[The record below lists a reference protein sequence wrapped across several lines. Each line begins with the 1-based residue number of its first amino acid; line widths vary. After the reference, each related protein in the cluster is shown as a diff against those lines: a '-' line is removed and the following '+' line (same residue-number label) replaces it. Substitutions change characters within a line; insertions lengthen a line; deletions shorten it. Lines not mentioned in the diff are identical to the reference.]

1 MKPLPVLAAALLL
14 ACWIQARADEIPPSP
29 ADAIQAFRTAKL
41 PEFTKLVEETL
52 RHELTQAKIDEPGI
66 IRLTALRAFA
76 LRMADLRP
84 GSSAESET
92 LEWLVNHPTLGPL
105 LLTAISER
113 DNPARVLS
121 VLAALRTAF
130 GKTIEQFPELTV
142 AICVVW
148 DSTAIGGQTPEQA
161 TLAAC
166 DIFAHLTQNRR
177 VLRYDPQVLPWQVLL
192 YLVDSR
198 VTPDERRW
206 AINSYRLP
214 QIPGQAY
221 FEIHYDMSAYHS
233 GKWRGGEKF
242 PYTLWNIQKL
252 GGVCKDQAHFTVEV
266 CRAYGI
272 PATVCTGQSGSG
284 EGFHAWVGL
293 LAIVQKT
300 AVFDFQTARYKEAG
314 FWSGTVIDPQTGQ
327 QLTDGEAALVAE
339 WCQVK
344 PNRRLLS
351 LALSESLDLVDPTQR
366 IDFCKKSIESSPGN
380 QQAWTALVNECL
392 RPEAPPSIV
401 QEVASVVERFAVGRY
416 DNFAFKIFTTLLN
429 SRKPEEQLAILD
441 RMNKVFPGRPDLL
454 AEIVMIKGDVLR
466 KNAKPVDALK
476 LYIQLLTKSHFYGPL
491 MLDAMDRV
499 DEMLRG
505 AGKMRELLDQY
516 RLVWKQMAS
525 PEPSGYAWT
534 TPWFIMGER
543 YAKLL
548 DEAGDKA
555 TAANVRLILRAHDQ
569 SHWEDSK

>member
-1 MKPLPVLAAALLL
+1 MKPALLITAALMM
-14 ACWIQARADEIPPSP
+14 ACSIRARADTVAPSS
-29 ADAIQAFRTAKL
+29 ADAIQASRNGKM
-41 PEFTKLVEETL
+41 PEFTKVVEDAL
-52 RHELTQAKIDEPGI
+52 RRALIEEKVDEPTLV
-66 IRLTALRAFA
+66 RLAALRAFA
-76 LRMADLRP
+76 LRMADVKP
-84 GSSAESET
+84 ASSAESET
-92 LEWLVNHPTLGPL
+92 LEWLVNHPALGPL

-121 VLAALRTAF
+121 VLTALRSAF
-130 GKTIEQFPELTV
+130 GKTVEQFPDLTV

-148 DSTAIGGQTPEQA
+148 DSTAIEGQTPEQA
-161 TLAAC
+161 TEAAC

-198 VTPDERRW
+198 ITPEERRW
-206 AINSYRLP
+206 AISSYHLP
-214 QIPGQAY
+214 QIPGRAY

-233 GKWRGGEKF
+233 GKWSGGDRF
-242 PYTLWNIQKL
+242 PYTLWNIQKF
-252 GGVCKDQAHFTVEV
+252 GGVCRDQAHFTAEV
-266 CRAYGI
+266 CRANGI

-293 LAIVQKT
+293 LSAVQKNV
-300 AVFDFQTARYKEAG
+300 AFDFEFARYKEMG
-314 FWSGTVIDPQTGQ
+314 YWSGAVIDPQTGQ
-327 QLTDGEAALVAE
+327 QLTDGEAALAAE

-344 PNRRLLS
+344 PGRRLLS
-351 LALSESLDLVDPTQR
+351 LAISESLDLVDPTRR

-392 RPEAPPSIV
+392 RPDAPPSIV

-416 DNFAFKIFTTLLN
+416 DNFAFKIFTTLLS
-429 SRKPEEQLAILD
+429 SRPPEEQLAILD

-454 AEIVMIKGDVLR
+454 AGIVMVKGDVLR

-505 AGKMRELLDQY
+505 AGRMRELLEQY

-555 TAANVRLILRAHDQ
+555 AAANVRLILRAHDQ
-569 SHWEDSK
+569 SHREEIK